1 MTPAFA
7 AEAANPAS
15 IVNIHRRTLMII
27 ALAFS
32 HRRPSTGINEIRK
45 HRSYGCIE
53 IGPVIMARCLA
64 ASGSLI
70 PNPRRSDSEGLPAAI
85 RNDSS

>member
-32 HRRPSTGINEIRK
+32 QPIDGHK
-45 HRSYGCIE
+45 
-53 IGPVIMARCLA
+53 
-64 ASGSLI
+64 
-70 PNPRRSDSEGLPAAI
+70 
-85 RNDSS
+85 